1 LIKGIGRKVGF
12 DVIEVSGATGGVDTD
27 FEGKAHATL
36 QALRRY
42 DLVVLHVGAVNEA
55 CHEAN
60 PLAKIA
66 AIESVDAGLLEPL
79 LAGLE
84 KIDPWRMMVATDH
97 ITSSQELSRV
107 RGPVPVAFC
116 GHEVE
121 GIRHYA
127 FTEANAGKSDLFVE
141 KGHNLM
147 EFFLGIKRAGK

>member
-1 LIKGIGRKVGF
+1 MK
-12 DVIEVSGATGGVDTD
+12 
-27 FEGKAHATL
+27 
-36 QALRRY
+36 QY

-60 PLAKIA
+60 PAAKIA
-66 AIESVDAGLLEPL
+66 AIEAVDAGLLEPL
-79 LAGLE
+79 LKGLE
-84 KIDPWRMMVATDH
+84 KVDQWRMMITTDH
-97 ITSSQELSRV
+97 ITPTQELSRI

-127 FTEANAGKSDLFVE
+127 FSEANAEKSDLFVD

-147 EFFLGIKRAGK
+147 EFFLGIKRK